1 MKIVIAEDEEMLLKA
16 MEFKLLKEGFE
27 VITCSNGEEAME
39 QIVSQNPDIIIT
51 DIKMPIVSGLEI
63 VKKVKKELKLT
74 IPIIILSSVGF
85 ENTVEEAF
93 DLGVDDFITK
103 PFNPSELIIRV
114 KRQLLS
120 VKKQ

>member
-27 VITCSNGEEAME
+27 VIACSNGEEAME

-51 DIKMPIVSGLEI
+51 DIMMPIVNGLEI
-63 VKKVKKELKLT
+63 VKKVKMELKLT

-93 DLGVDDFITK
+93 ALGVDDFITK

-114 KRQLLS
+114 KRQLLR